1 MPSETPG
8 TDSVTSRG
16 TWHCPR
22 RILIIRRAST
32 SLRGALT
39 EAHPRYVSWLNTT
52 LSSSGMG
59 LTGLPSDDD
68 SSAAMWQWIGQGVEK
83 RTEKKM
89 ERKGK
94 GLFCNS
100 RYDLRVAHQ
109 HYCLYWRWANLPS
122 AKEKWTEESR
132 RGDIWVHKNIQMRV
146 FCYKIKQGTREVET
160 LTEYCM
166 I

>member
-1 MPSETPG
+1 MHISSSRTGTPYLTVPSDTPG

-16 TWHCPR
+16 SWHCPL

-59 LTGLPSDDD
+59 LIGLPSDDD
-68 SSAAMWQWIGQGVEK
+68 SSATMRNGEAGGEFTWIVK
-83 RTEKKM
+83 
-89 ERKGK
+89 
-94 GLFCNS
+94 
-100 RYDLRVAHQ
+100 
-109 HYCLYWRWANLPS
+109 
-122 AKEKWTEESR
+122 
-132 RGDIWVHKNIQMRV
+132 KNISHN
-146 FCYKIKQGTREVET
+146 KQIIMWELFDLET
-160 LTEYCM
+160 NSSVLQGHYSKLKSQCVSFDRNKKRIRKVTSWLTS